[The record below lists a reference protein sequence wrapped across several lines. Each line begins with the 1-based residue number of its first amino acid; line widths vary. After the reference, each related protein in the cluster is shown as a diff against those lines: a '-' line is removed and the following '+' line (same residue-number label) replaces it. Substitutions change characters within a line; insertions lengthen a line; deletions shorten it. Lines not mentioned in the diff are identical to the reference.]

1 MRNEI
6 RMIFETKLEVHVLIY
21 GQIEGGK
28 IPVTRYCT
36 WCNNYT
42 LNKSISS
49 AYLGYCM
56 YNK

>member
-6 RMIFETKLEVHVLIY
+6 RMIFETKLEVHVLMY
-21 GQIEGGK
+21 GLIEGGK

-36 WCNNYT
+36 CYT

>member
-49 AYLGYCM
+49 AYL
-56 YNK
+56 